1 MSHLIIQPF
10 DKVFTPAIGMHSRT
24 WHSLN
29 TPIEEGIAADGSN
42 IAEVLRPILTAGFK
56 PDFDAQISDVPAEV
70 AAELGAN
77 PTKDWKVLLADL
89 RENGNGVIPVHV
101 ASQSYTIHQNRA
113 IFDATVSA
121 AKQVLGDGNFE
132 IATVGTLGAYSQFFV
147 SIAIKGE
154 SEFNAAEAGAREA
167 DVWASYFNAVSSH
180 NSLVASQVMLSLIR
194 IVCMNTVLASLSE
207 ADGTGQNAKFRHSA
221 NSAELITPEVFSANL
236 QKWMDEKAKIRALLA
251 ALKATPMT
259 LDGFRAFAA
268 GIFSNATSDVLTTT
282 SANRIR
288 DMETLFTRGLGN
300 SGKSAY
306 DALNAFTE
314 YFSHGAGVGNPRNVS
329 ANKRLASASWGQGA
343 NWKNTAMAALANVES
358 FAEVV
363 KRGERMWQ
371 DRLLV
376 EAGKGRSAVVVAA
389 PALPPANPPALPAP
403 APDAGTVSVVSS
415 VPSDAAPVTDAP
427 APAATPA
434 PAKGKGNGKGKKK

>member
-1 MSHLIIQPF
+1 MAHLIIRPF
-10 DKVFTPAIGMHSRT
+10 DTVYTPGEGAHAKT
-24 WHSLN
+24 WHGLN
-29 TPIEEGIAADGSN
+29 TPIAGGIAADGSN
-42 IAEVLRPILTAGFK
+42 IAPVLRPILTAGFK
-56 PDFDAQISDVPAEV
+56 PDFDAEISDVPPEV

-89 RENGNGVIPVHV
+89 RENGQGVIPVHV
-101 ASQSYTIHQNRA
+101 VSQSYTIHQNRA
-113 IFDATVSA
+113 IFDSTVAA

-147 SIAIKGE
+147 SIAVKGE
-154 SEFNAAEAGAREA
+154 SEFNVADAGAREM
-167 DVWASYFNAVSSH
+167 DLWASYFNAVSSH

-221 NSAELITPEVFSANL
+221 NSGELITPEVFGANL
-236 QKWMDEKAKIRALLA
+236 QRWMDEKAKIRALLA
-251 ALKATPMT
+251 ALKATPMS

-288 DMETLFTRGLGN
+288 DMEALFVRGLGN

-343 NWKNTAMAALANVES
+343 NWKNTAMSALSNVET
-358 FAEVV
+358 FAEVIA
-363 KRGERMWQ
+363 RGERMWS

-376 EAGKGRSAVVVAA
+376 EAGKGKGAVVVVSAA
-389 PALPPANPPALPAP
+389 VPPPALPAP
-403 APDAGTVSVVSS
+403 EVPAGAVDIVPTVPPDAS
-415 VPSDAAPVTDAP
+415 PVADAP
-427 APAATPA
+427 APDAAPA
-434 PAKGKGNGKGKKK
+434 PSAKPAKGKGKRK